1 MVGLKW
7 SSNHENHTVVKPT
20 SWLYLDRVAWDSQQ
34 TRRRLLEA
42 AITEFSAYGIAGARV
57 DRIAATAKANK
68 QAIYAYFGSKDAL
81 FGAAFE
87 DRIRDFHASVL
98 FDEYDLAE
106 YGGRMFDKFEDT
118 PETLRLVLW
127 YQLERV
133 AGPPLEVILDSNKD
147 KVGRIAAAQ
156 QEGKVTGA
164 YPPVA
169 LLGLARSTAMVWH
182 TQIPELAPLFP
193 ADRRGRREMVVR
205 VIGQILD
212 K

>member
-1 MVGLKW
+1 M
-7 SSNHENHTVVKPT
+7 P
-20 SWLYLDRVAWDSQQ
+20 RDSQD
-34 TRRRLLEA
+34 TSRRLLEA

-57 DRIAATAKANK
+57 DRIAAAAKANK

-81 FGAAFE
+81 FAAAFE

-106 YGGRMFDKFEDT
+106 YGGRMFDKFEDA

-127 YQLERV
+127 YQLECI

-156 QEGKVTGA
+156 QEGKVTAA

-169 LLGLARSTAMVWH
+169 LLGLARSTAMVSAH
-182 TQIPELAPLFP
+182 PDTRARRAVPGESSRPARDGRPCDRADPCQI
-193 ADRRGRREMVVR
+193 RRKRTDSR
-205 VIGQILD
+205 VA
-212 K
+212 